1 MSGTKDE
8 TSTRRGFLGRLRL
21 YVLTGLLVLAPSAVT
36 VWVLIWLF
44 NRVDN
49 LLGRYLR
56 FEFLDYRRVPG
67 LGLLA
72 TLVLLVLVGW
82 VASWIGARPL
92 VRMWDMLLTRIPG
105 IGIVYGSTKSLGE
118 ALLSAKEQAFRQVV
132 LVPWPH
138 PGMWR
143 VGFITGRPGADVS
156 RQLANDVE
164 VVFVPHTPNPASG
177 FVHYVPR
184 KDIIYL
190 DWPIEDG
197 LKVIVSGGVV
207 QPDMERVQAGR
218 AAKVAESARKVAGAG
233 PATRLAAAG
242 GGAEEALAGEEDAG
256 AEPAARLAAS
266 DGAGPGAPGAPAGG
280 AGRSE
285 DRGEAHGLAPGA
297 RPAKG

>member
-1 MSGTKDE
+1 MSGPKDE
-8 TSTRRGFLGRLRL
+8 TAARRGFLGRLRL
-21 YVLTGLLVLAPSAVT
+21 YLLTGLLVLAPSAVT

-56 FEFLDYRRVPG
+56 FEFLDYRRIPG

-156 RQLANDVE
+156 RQLASEVE

-184 KDIIYL
+184 KDILYL

-207 QPDMERVQAGR
+207 QPDMERVHGGR
-218 AAKVAESARKVAGAG
+218 AAKLAESAAKVAGA
-233 PATRLAAAG
+233 TEAG
-242 GGAEEALAGEEDAG
+242 T
-256 AEPAARLAAS
+256 EPAARLAVA
-266 DGAGPGAPGAPAGG
+266 DGGPVEGAPTGG
-280 AGRSE
+280 AGRST
-285 DRGEAHGLAPGA
+285 DRGDAQGLAPGT

>member
-1 MSGTKDE
+1 MVPTQDE
-8 TSTRRGFLGRLRL
+8 TIVRRGFFGWLRVYL
-21 YVLTGLLVLAPSAVT
+21 LTGLLVLTPSAVT
-36 VWVLIWLF
+36 LWVFFRLLNWM
-44 NRVDN
+44 DN

-56 FEFLDYRRVPG
+56 FAALDYHRVPG

-72 TLVLLVLVGW
+72 TLLLLTLVGL

-118 ALLSAKEQAFRQVV
+118 AFLNQKEQAFRQVV

-143 VGFITGRPGADVS
+143 VGFITGRPGADV
-156 RQLANDVE
+156 RARLATDVE

-184 KDIIYL
+184 QDIVYL

-207 QPDMERVQAGR
+207 QPDMTRVNARTAR
-218 AAKVAESARKVAGAG
+218 AVT
-233 PATRLAAAG
+233 PADT
-242 GGAEEALAGEEDAG
+242 E
-256 AEPAARLAAS
+256 
-266 DGAGPGAPGAPAGG
+266 
-280 AGRSE
+280 
-285 DRGEAHGLAPGA
+285 H
-297 RPAKG
+297 